1 MENKLKYTY
10 FFISCL
16 LFINVNAM
24 VQDDISA
31 QFNCQTGCIDLS
43 ITGGF
48 PPYEVE
54 WQKNDL
60 GGAGYQTLPDWP
72 KTDLTGLD
80 GQEDLCKAE
89 TGGYKVIL
97 FDAACGVAEL
107 TTKVFACGCV
117 DITLKDIHNA
127 SGMSGNG
134 T

>member
-117 DITLKDIHNA
+117 DITLKDIQND
-127 SGMSGNG
+127 SEEIYS